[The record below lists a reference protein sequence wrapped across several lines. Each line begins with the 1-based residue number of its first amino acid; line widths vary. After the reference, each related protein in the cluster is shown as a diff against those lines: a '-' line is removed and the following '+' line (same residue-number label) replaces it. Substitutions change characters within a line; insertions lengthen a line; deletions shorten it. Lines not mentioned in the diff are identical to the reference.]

1 MRKVILCC
9 ILTLLFALPL
19 SNRASAQKINDV
31 VIEGR
36 ANFAKGE
43 EIRLVI
49 FDDLLT
55 YTPKTVAT
63 AKIAKNGQFSLKY
76 KATQI
81 TLAQLVI
88 RTSRAEF
95 FIAPAHS
102 YYFDITV
109 DEQLFQLLDP
119 EYYGGVLQLK
129 PSVID
134 TNDLNYKI
142 NRFAN
147 FYNRITD
154 YFMDELL
161 YRPSRDILDT
171 IEKEVAQR
179 FGLNYQPDNFYQSY
193 IYYSVASTD
202 LMINQKYPKQM
213 YEKYFDNEY
222 LLYDNPAYMNFFNGF
237 YDQYLLNSHFI
248 NQSILG
254 KYINDQPD
262 YLALFNEVGRDPL
275 LVNERIRELVII
287 KNLVQFYDN
296 EEFDRNHIVQLLNYI
311 KQSTRFPAHQKIIDN
326 GLRSMTRLKSG
337 TEFPYVTFKEAS
349 GANFNLKK
357 LQGKWVY
364 LQIFNST
371 CEDCIRN
378 MLILKKMQETYR
390 DQLEIV
396 SLSVDFDESKFVQ
409 FVSHY
414 GEQFPWPMVHFNG
427 QYEWLANLEI
437 GNLPDNLLI
446 TPDGKLGTRYAPDAD
461 KDLPRFLHQLIPVE
475 EKDDNPMFYERK
487 GEN

>member
-1 MRKVILCC
+1 MS
-9 ILTLLFALPL
+9 LLFALPL

-31 VIEGR
+31 VIEGK
-36 ANFAKGE
+36 AEFAKGE
-43 EIRLVI
+43 DIRLVI

-63 AKIAKNGQFSLKY
+63 AKISKNGQFSLKY

-95 FIAPAHS
+95 FLVPARS
-102 YYFDITV
+102 YYFDITM

-129 PSVID
+129 PSGID

-154 YFMDELL
+154 YFQDELL

-179 FGLNYQPDNFYQSY
+179 FGLSYQPDNFYQSY
-193 IYYSVASTD
+193 VYYSVASTD
-202 LMINQKYPKQM
+202 LMINQKYHKM
-213 YEKYFDNEY
+213 LYEKYFDNEY

-237 YDQYLLNSHFI
+237 YDNYLLNSYFI

-254 KYINDQPD
+254 KYINDTPD
-262 YLALFNEVGRDPL
+262 YLSLFNEVGRDPM
-275 LVNERIRELVII
+275 LVNERIREFVII
-287 KNLVQFYDN
+287 KNLGQFYDN
-296 EEFDRNHIVQLLNYI
+296 EEFDKKNILQILDYI
-311 KQSTRFPAHQKIIDN
+311 QQSTRFPAHKKIIDN
-326 GLRSMTRLKSG
+326 VKSQIFRMRSG
-337 TEFPYVTFKEAS
+337 TDFPYVNFKEAS
-349 GANFNLKK
+349 GANFNLTKM
-357 LQGKWVY
+357 QGKWVY
-364 LQIFNST
+364 VQLFNSS

-378 MLILKKMQETYR
+378 MLILKKLQETYA
-390 DQLEIV
+390 DKLAIV
-396 SLSVDFDESKFVQ
+396 SLSVDFDENRFVQ
-409 FVSHY
+409 FVSRY
-414 GEQFPWPMVHFNG
+414 GETFPWSFIHFNG

-446 TPDGKLGTRYAPDAD
+446 TPDGKLALRYAPDAD
-461 KDLPRFLHQLIPVE
+461 RDLPRMLQQMFPE
-475 EKDDNPMFYERK
+475 EEIDNNPMFRK
-487 GEN
+487 TEN

>member
-9 ILTLLFALPL
+9 ILSLLFALPL
-19 SNRASAQKINDV
+19 SNRASAQKVNDI
-31 VIEGR
+31 VIEGT
-36 ANFAKGE
+36 AEFAKGE
-43 EIRLVI
+43 DIRLVI

-63 AKIAKNGQFSLKY
+63 AKISKAGKFSLKY

-88 RTSRAEF
+88 RTSKAEF
-95 FIAPAHS
+95 FLVPGRS
-102 YYFDITV
+102 YYFDISM

-119 EYYGGVLQLK
+119 EYYGGVLHLK

-142 NRFAN
+142 FRFAN

-154 YFMDELL
+154 YFQDELL

-171 IEKEVAQR
+171 IEREVAQR
-179 FGLNYQPDNFYQSY
+179 FGLRYQPDNFYLSY

-202 LMINQKYPKQM
+202 LMINQKYPKQL

-287 KNLVQFYDN
+287 KNLGQFYDN
-296 EEFDRNHIVQLLNYI
+296 EEFDQRNILQILDYI
-311 KQSTRFPAHQKIIDN
+311 QQSTRFPAHKKIIDN
-326 GLRSMTRLKSG
+326 VKNQIFRMRSG
-337 TEFPYVTFKEAS
+337 TDFPYVNFKEAS

-364 LQIFNST
+364 LQIFNSS

-378 MLILKKMQETYR
+378 MLILKKLQETYP
-390 DQLEIV
+390 DKLAIV

-409 FVSHY
+409 FVSRY
-414 GEQFPWPMVHFNG
+414 GEQFPWSFIHFND

-446 TPDGKLGTRYAPDAD
+446 SPNGKLMQRYAPDAD
-461 KDLPRFLHQLIPVE
+461 RDLPRMLQQMFPE
-475 EKDDNPMFYERK
+475 EEIDNNPMFRK
-487 GEN
+487 TEN

>member
-1 MRKVILCC
+1 MS
-9 ILTLLFALPL
+9 LLFALPL

-31 VIEGR
+31 VIEGK
-36 ANFAKGE
+36 AEFAKGE
-43 EIRLVI
+43 DIRLVI

-63 AKIAKNGQFSLKY
+63 AKISKNGQFSLKY

-95 FIAPAHS
+95 FLVPARS
-102 YYFDITV
+102 YYFDITM

-154 YFMDELL
+154 YFQDELL

-179 FGLNYQPDNFYQSY
+179 FGLSYQPDNFYQSY
-193 IYYSVASTD
+193 VYYSVASTD
-202 LMINQKYPKQM
+202 LMINQKYHKM
-213 YEKYFDNEY
+213 LYEKYFDNEY

-237 YDQYLLNSHFI
+237 YDNYLLNSYFI
-248 NQSILG
+248 NQSVLG
-254 KYINDQPD
+254 KYINDTPD
-262 YLALFNEVGRDPL
+262 YLSLFNEVGRDPM

-287 KNLVQFYDN
+287 KNLGQFYDN
-296 EEFDRNHIVQLLNYI
+296 EEFDKKNILQILDYI
-311 KQSTRFPAHQKIIDN
+311 QQSTRFPAHKKIIDN
-326 GLRSMTRLKSG
+326 VKSQIFRMRSG
-337 TEFPYVTFKEAS
+337 TDFPYVNFKEAS

-378 MLILKKMQETYR
+378 MLILKKLQETYR
-390 DQLEIV
+390 DKLEIV

-409 FVSHY
+409 FVSRY

-427 QYEWLANLEI
+427 EYEWLATLEI
-437 GNLPDNLLI
+437 GNLPDNILI
-446 TPDGKLGTRYAPDAD
+446 TPNGKLGTRYAPDAD
-461 KDLPRFLHQLIPVE
+461 RDLPKLLQHLFPE
-475 EKDDNPMFYERK
+475 EEIDNNPMFYERK
-487 GEN
+487 VEN